1 MNKCKVV
8 VGLSGGVDSAV
19 SAWLLKQQGH
29 EVVGIFMKNWED
41 DDNSEY
47 CSSRQDFLDA
57 AAVAD
62 VIGIAIEHVNFAAE
76 YKDRVFAEFLREYQA
91 GRTPNPDVLCNAEI
105 KFKAFL
111 DHAMRLGAEKI
122 ATGHY
127 ARTHFNSATQRHE
140 LLKGL
145 DPLKDQSYFL
155 HRLNQAQLAKTL
167 FPVGEL
173 PKAEVRRIAAEIGLP
188 NAKKKDSTGI
198 CFIGERPFREFLNR
212 YLQSKPGPI
221 KNDSDRII
229 GKHMGLSFYTLGQ
242 RQGLGIGGVKEKGAA
257 RGGGTHAPWFVAR
270 KDMGTNTLYAV
281 QGHDHPWLL
290 AHGLVF
296 DDTAW
301 VAGAPPSPGSYTAK
315 TRYRQQD
322 AACTLMTEATPDA
335 FRLRFAAAQW
345 AVTPGQSA
353 VLYDGEVCLGGGII
367 TQAEEP
373 PTAP

>member
-1 MNKCKVV
+1 MSSQSKQRVV

-19 SAWLLKQQGH
+19 SAHLLKQQGH
-29 EVVGIFMKNWED
+29 EVVAIFMKNWED
-41 DDNSEY
+41 DDDDEY

-57 AAVAD
+57 ASVAD
-62 VIGIAIEHVNFAAE
+62 VLGIEIEHVNFAAD

-127 ARTHFNSATQRHE
+127 ARVREREGRFE
-140 LLKGL
+140 LLKGR

-155 HRLNQAQLAKTL
+155 HRLDQAQLARTM

-173 PKAEVRRIAAEIGLP
+173 PKTEVRRIAAEIGLP

-212 YLQSKPGPI
+212 YLAGTPGPI
-221 KNDSDRII
+221 KDDR
-229 GKHMGLSFYTLGQ
+229 GRVVGEHVGLSFYTLGQ
-242 RQGLGIGGVKEKGAA
+242 RKGIGIGGVKESRRAKG
-257 RGGGTHAPWFVAR
+257 GSVHEPWFVAR
-270 KDMGTNTLYAV
+270 KDMESNTLFVV
-281 QGHDHPWLL
+281 QGHEHPWLL
-290 AHGLVF
+290 SSGLVA
-296 DDTAW
+296 DEASW
-301 VAGAPPSPGSYTAK
+301 MSGQAPAPAAMAAK
-315 TRYRQQD
+315 TRYRQAD
-322 AACTLMTEATPDA
+322 AGCAIAPGANGVFE
-335 FRLRFAAAQW
+335 LRFGEPQW

-353 VLYDGEVCLGGGII
+353 VLYDGEVCLGGGMIA
-367 TQAEEP
+367 QAS
-373 PTAP
+373 